1 MCKIIEFPVNRVQKT
16 ESNGFKNLKAL
27 FEICSS
33 VTTYNFYLDTV
44 EDLFQ
49 KNQIT
54 ENEMLTLRR
63 IGRQKRQ
70 KLANPNQ
77 KPQKAEKPGTY
88 CYTPEMNQQEPERCQ
103 MEARR
108 AYYGKHFFI
117 DTPLTLKGRGIT
129 FIKSYKSQDLTESGQ
144 YKTGWNEYQV
154 TNLAYEKLKSQ
165 YAISFECCL
174 D

>member
-1 MCKIIEFPVNRVQKT
+1 MGQQ
-16 ESNGFKNLKAL
+16 A
-27 FEICSS
+27 
-33 VTTYNFYLDTV
+33 
-44 EDLFQ
+44 
-49 KNQIT
+49 
-54 ENEMLTLRR
+54 
-63 IGRQKRQ
+63 
-70 KLANPNQ
+70 
-77 KPQKAEKPGTY
+77 
-88 CYTPEMNQQEPERCQ
+88 PEGCQ

-129 FIKSYKSQDLTESGQ
+129 FIKAYKSQDLAESGQ